1 MSWKTLKLS
10 VELQIWVKLSH
21 YVRWDMWQWQ
31 QLIPVLP
38 WRVSVPVSSHARPL
52 QADWLLPEANGDGVV
67 FLPLQLEGACM
78 AGRCL
83 MLCALWVLI
92 RGRRVED
99 DHRHLTNSA
108 ENGDFK
114 WERDVNKTKG
124 QWEEVRVS
132 HNRGESGHYED
143 GQDWG
148 RAAGDRGGGESPDQR
163 CETSLD
169 GHMMSSSC
177 QPHSYFPLC
186 QDLTQTPQWNHDEAV
201 NWFPGIKQSTL
212 TKGVLCW
219 FQGPEQLLIRTWI

>member
-1 MSWKTLKLS
+1 MSWKTLKLQ
-10 VELQIWVKLSH
+10 VWVKLSQC
-21 YVRWDMWQWQ
+21 VRWDMWQWQ

-67 FLPLQLEGACM
+67 FLPLQLERACM

-114 WERDVNKTKG
+114 WERDVNKTRG

-148 RAAGDRGGGESPDQR
+148 RAAGDRGEWRVSGPKMWDKPGR
-163 CETSLD
+163 
-169 GHMMSSSC
+169 
-177 QPHSYFPLC
+177 PHDVFILSATLILPSVSGS
-186 QDLTQTPQWNHDEAV
+186 QTPQWNHDEAG

-212 TKGVLCW
+212 TKGVLFW
-219 FQGPEQLLIRTWI
+219 FQEPEHLLIRTWI